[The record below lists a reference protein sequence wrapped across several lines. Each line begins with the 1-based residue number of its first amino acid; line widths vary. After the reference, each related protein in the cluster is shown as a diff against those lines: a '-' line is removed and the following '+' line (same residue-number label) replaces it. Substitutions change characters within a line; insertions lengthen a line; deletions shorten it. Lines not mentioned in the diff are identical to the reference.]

1 MVLEVL
7 SQHPEAF
14 LKIVTT
20 SQFHIFNVGKCGGG
34 EADAARKA
42 SGKLQLRRE
51 DCVKTDVR
59 QRSMTSG
66 GKRVPIGSSG
76 KGQAVVLL
84 LVCLTTFMN
93 QL

>member
-20 SQFHIFNVGKCGGG
+20 SQFHIFNVRKCGGG
-34 EADAARKA
+34 ETEAARKA
-42 SGKLQLRRE
+42 RGKLQLRWE
-51 DCVKTDVR
+51 DCIKTDVR
-59 QRSMTSG
+59 WRSMTSG

-76 KGQAVVLL
+76 KGQA
-84 LVCLTTFMN
+84 M
-93 QL
+93 QQYYY